1 MARSPSI
8 RISKYF
14 GGSSMQQSVIS
25 LQEAKDQLKYF
36 FTKDGGTNI
45 TVAVDGQVI
54 KSYEDL
60 VALAADEKYQEIA
73 CIDVGLFLSNDGTKS
88 IWPK

>member
-1 MARSPSI
+1 MTRSPSI

-14 GGSSMQQSVIS
+14 GGSSMQQSLMS
-25 LQEAKDQLKYF
+25 LPEAKDQLKYF

-45 TVAVDGQVI
+45 TVAVGGQVI
-54 KSYEDL
+54 KSYEEL
-60 VALAADEKYQEIA
+60 VAMATQEQYQDAA